1 MIPLKLKTPEQEET
15 KTITINK
22 PDFEIVKKSDV
33 PQTIKI
39 KYFDENMPRMQLTSN
54 GDWID
59 CRAARDY
66 DLDPQTFNF
75 TNDPFLIDLGF
86 ACKLPADYE
95 AHLAPRSS
103 SFKRWGFLV
112 VNSVG
117 IIDESYCGDD
127 DHWMLAVYP
136 TRKAHINKY
145 DRVCQFRIM
154 KKQPEIIFE
163 EVDSLNSNS
172 RGGFGSTGVK

>member
-1 MIPLKLKTPEQEET
+1 MIPLKLKNNNTA
-15 KTITINK
+15 TINIK
-22 PDFEIVKKSDV
+22 DSSNINVIRRSDV

-39 KYFDENMPRMQLTSN
+39 KYFDPDMPRMELTVD

-66 DLDPQTFNF
+66 DLDPNTFNF
-75 TNDPFLIDLGF
+75 TNDPLLIDLGF
-86 ACKLPADYE
+86 ACKLPAGYE

-117 IIDESYCGDD
+117 VIDESYCGEE

-163 EVDSLNSNS
+163 EVENLSNNS